1 MKIFQK
7 KLGITMEIKTAL
19 ILCAGYGKRLNPL
32 TLELPKPLLKLNNIT
47 LLEKTFNLIKS
58 LGIKKVK
65 LNTFY
70 LKEKI
75 KNFINDLN
83 LDLDIEIIEDG
94 NQILNTGGGI
104 LNMVKKSNEENFI
117 VFNPDTIWSNE
128 YVSCIKDMEK
138 AYFKEKT
145 KNTLLVVNKILS
157 FDQKLGGDFNLNNN
171 ILKKENNNNFIYT
184 GCQMINKNLFLK
196 LSNQSF
202 SILDIWNDLLLQ
214 NKLFGHESKNKFYHV
229 TDLRIYQELLKN

>member
-1 MKIFQK
+1 
-7 KLGITMEIKTAL
+7 MEIKTAL

-104 LNMVKKSNEENFI
+104 LNMIKKSNEENFI

>member
-1 MKIFQK
+1 
-7 KLGITMEIKTAL
+7 MEIKTAL
-19 ILCAGYGKRLNPL
+19 VLCAGYGKRLNPL

-47 LLEKTFNLIKS
+47 LLEKTLNLIKS

-104 LNMVKKSNEENFI
+104 LNMIKKSNEENFI
-117 VFNPDTIWSNE
+117 VFNPDTIWNNE

-138 AYFKEKT
+138 FYFKEKLE
-145 KNTLLVVNKILS
+145 NILLVVNKILS

>member
-1 MKIFQK
+1 
-7 KLGITMEIKTAL
+7 MEIKTAL

-229 TDLRIYQELLKN
+229 TDLRIYQELLKINKS

>member
-1 MKIFQK
+1 
-7 KLGITMEIKTAL
+7 MEIKTAL
-19 ILCAGYGKRLNPL
+19 VLCAGYGKRLNPL

-128 YVSCIKDMEK
+128 YISCIKDMEK
-138 AYFKEKT
+138 DYFKEKS
-145 KNTLLVVNKILS
+145 KNILLVVNKILS

-196 LSNQSF
+196 LRNQSF

-229 TDLRIYQELLKN
+229 TDLRIYQKLLKN

>member
-1 MKIFQK
+1 
-7 KLGITMEIKTAL
+7 MEIKTAL
-19 ILCAGYGKRLNPL
+19 VLCAGYGKRLNPL

-47 LLEKTFNLIKS
+47 LLEKNLNLIKS

-75 KNFINDLN
+75 ENFVNDLS

-104 LNMVKKSNEENFI
+104 LNMIKKSNEENFI

-128 YVSCIKDMEK
+128 YVPCIKDMEK
-138 AYFKEKT
+138 FYFKEKLE
-145 KNTLLVVNKILS
+145 NILLVVNKVLS
-157 FDQKLGGDFNLNNN
+157 FDQKLEGDFNLNNN

-202 SILDIWNDLLLQ
+202 SILDIWNDLLLE

-229 TDLRIYQELLKN
+229 TDLRIYQKLLKN

>member
-1 MKIFQK
+1 
-7 KLGITMEIKTAL
+7 MEIKTAL
-19 ILCAGYGKRLNPL
+19 VLCAGYGKRLNPL

-104 LNMVKKSNEENFI
+104 LNMIKKSNEENFI
-117 VFNPDTIWSNE
+117 VFNPDTIWNNE

-138 AYFKEKT
+138 AYFKEKSE
-145 KNTLLVVNKILS
+145 NILLVVNKILS

-184 GCQMINKNLFLK
+184 GCQLINKNLFLK

>member
-1 MKIFQK
+1 
-7 KLGITMEIKTAL
+7 METKTAL
-19 ILCAGYGKRLNPL
+19 VLCAGYGKRLNPL

-104 LNMVKKSNEENFI
+104 LNMIKKSNEENFI

-157 FDQKLGGDFNLNNN
+157 FDQKLVGDFNLNNN

>member
-1 MKIFQK
+1 
-7 KLGITMEIKTAL
+7 MEIKTAL
-19 ILCAGYGKRLNPL
+19 VLCAGYGKRLNPL

-47 LLEKTFNLIKS
+47 LLEKTLNLIKS

-75 KNFINDLN
+75 KNFVNDLN

-104 LNMVKKSNEENFI
+104 LNMIKESSEENFI

-138 AYFKEKT
+138 AYFKEKS
-145 KNTLLVVNKILS
+145 KNILLVVNKILS

>member
-1 MKIFQK
+1 
-7 KLGITMEIKTAL
+7 MEIKTAL

-138 AYFKEKT
+138 AYFKEKS
-145 KNTLLVVNKILS
+145 KNILLVVNKILS

>member
-1 MKIFQK
+1 
-7 KLGITMEIKTAL
+7 MEIKTAL
-19 ILCAGYGKRLNPL
+19 VLCAGYGKRLNPL

-47 LLEKTFNLIKS
+47 LLEKTLNLIKS

-75 KNFINDLN
+75 KNFVNDLN

-104 LNMVKKSNEENFI
+104 LNMIKKSSEENFI

-138 AYFKEKT
+138 AYFNEKS
-145 KNTLLVVNKILS
+145 KNILLVVNKILS

-171 ILKKENNNNFIYT
+171 ILKKENNNDFIYT
-184 GCQMINKNLFLK
+184 GCQLINKNLFLK

>member
-1 MKIFQK
+1 
-7 KLGITMEIKTAL
+7 MEIKTAL
-19 ILCAGYGKRLNPL
+19 VLCAGYGKRLNPL

-47 LLEKTFNLIKS
+47 LLEKTFNLIES

-75 KNFINDLN
+75 KNFVNDLN

-104 LNMVKKSNEENFI
+104 LNMIKKSNEENFI

-138 AYFKEKT
+138 VYFKEKS
-145 KNTLLVVNKILS
+145 KNILLVVNKILS
-157 FDQKLGGDFNLNNN
+157 FDQKLEGDFNLNNN

-202 SILDIWNDLLLQ
+202 SILDIWNNLLLQ

>member
-1 MKIFQK
+1 
-7 KLGITMEIKTAL
+7 MEIKTAL

-47 LLEKTFNLIKS
+47 LLEKTFNLIES

-75 KNFINDLN
+75 KNFVNDLN

-104 LNMVKKSNEENFI
+104 LNMIKKSNEENFI

-138 AYFKEKT
+138 VYLKEKS
-145 KNTLLVVNKILS
+145 KNILLVVNKILS
-157 FDQKLGGDFNLNNN
+157 FDQKLEGDFNLNNN
-171 ILKKENNNNFIYT
+171 ILKKENSNNFIYT

-202 SILDIWNDLLLQ
+202 SILDVWNDLLLQ

>member
-1 MKIFQK
+1 
-7 KLGITMEIKTAL
+7 MEIKTAL
-19 ILCAGYGKRLNPL
+19 VLCAGYGKRLNPL

-47 LLEKTFNLIKS
+47 LLEKTLNLIKS

-75 KNFINDLN
+75 KNFVNDLN

-104 LNMVKKSNEENFI
+104 LNMIKKSNEENFI
-117 VFNPDTIWSNE
+117 VFNPDTIWNNE

-138 AYFKEKT
+138 FYFKEKLE
-145 KNTLLVVNKILS
+145 NILLVVNKVLS
-157 FDQKLGGDFNLNNN
+157 FDQKLRGDFNLNNN

-184 GCQMINKNLFLK
+184 GCQLINKNLFLK

>member
-1 MKIFQK
+1 
-7 KLGITMEIKTAL
+7 MEIKTAL
-19 ILCAGYGKRLNPL
+19 VLCAGYGKRLNPL

-47 LLEKTFNLIKS
+47 LLEKTLNLIKS

-104 LNMVKKSNEENFI
+104 LNMIKKSNEENFI
-117 VFNPDTIWSNE
+117 VFNPDTIWNNE

-138 AYFKEKT
+138 FYFKEKLEYI
-145 KNTLLVVNKILS
+145 LLVVNKALS

-202 SILDIWNDLLLQ
+202 SILDVWNDLLLQ

>member
-1 MKIFQK
+1 
-7 KLGITMEIKTAL
+7 MEIKTAL

-104 LNMVKKSNEENFI
+104 LNMIKKSNEENFI

-202 SILDIWNDLLLQ
+202 SILDIWNNLLLQ

>member
-1 MKIFQK
+1 
-7 KLGITMEIKTAL
+7 MEIKTAL
-19 ILCAGYGKRLNPL
+19 VLCAGYGKRLNPL

-104 LNMVKKSNEENFI
+104 LNMIKKSNEENFI

-157 FDQKLGGDFNLNNN
+157 FDQKLEGDFNLNNN

>member
-1 MKIFQK
+1 
-7 KLGITMEIKTAL
+7 MEIKTAL
-19 ILCAGYGKRLNPL
+19 VLCAGYGKRLNPL

-47 LLEKTFNLIKS
+47 LLEKTLNLIKS

-104 LNMVKKSNEENFI
+104 LNMIKKSNEENFI
-117 VFNPDTIWSNE
+117 VFNPDTIWNNE

-138 AYFKEKT
+138 DYFKEKS
-145 KNTLLVVNKILS
+145 KNILLVVNKILS
-157 FDQKLGGDFNLNNN
+157 FDQKLRGDFNLHNN

>member
-1 MKIFQK
+1 
-7 KLGITMEIKTAL
+7 MEIKTAL
-19 ILCAGYGKRLNPL
+19 VLCAGYGKRLNPL

-75 KNFINDLN
+75 KNFVNDLN

-104 LNMVKKSNEENFI
+104 LNMIKKSSEENFI

-138 AYFKEKT
+138 AYFNEKS
-145 KNTLLVVNKILS
+145 KNILLVVNKILS

-171 ILKKENNNNFIYT
+171 ILKKENNNDFIYT
-184 GCQMINKNLFLK
+184 GCQLINKNLFLK

>member
-1 MKIFQK
+1 
-7 KLGITMEIKTAL
+7 METKTAL
-19 ILCAGYGKRLNPL
+19 VLCAGYGKRLNPL

-47 LLEKTFNLIKS
+47 LLEKTLNLIKS

-138 AYFKEKT
+138 FYFKEKLE
-145 KNTLLVVNKILS
+145 NILLVVNKALS

>member
-1 MKIFQK
+1 
-7 KLGITMEIKTAL
+7 MEIKTAL
-19 ILCAGYGKRLNPL
+19 VLCAGYGKRLNPL

-75 KNFINDLN
+75 KNFVNDLN

-94 NQILNTGGGI
+94 NQILDTGGGI
-104 LNMVKKSNEENFI
+104 LNMIKKSNEEDFI

-128 YVSCIKDMEK
+128 YISYIKDMEK
-138 AYFKEKT
+138 VYFKEKS
-145 KNTLLVVNKILS
+145 KNILLVVNKILS

-202 SILDIWNDLLLQ
+202 SILDIWNNLLLQ
-214 NKLFGHESKNKFYHV
+214 NKLFGFESKNKFYHV
-229 TDLRIYQELLKN
+229 TDFRIYQELLKN

>member
-1 MKIFQK
+1 
-7 KLGITMEIKTAL
+7 MEIKTAL

-104 LNMVKKSNEENFI
+104 LNMIKKSNEENFI

-138 AYFKEKT
+138 AYFKEKS
-145 KNTLLVVNKILS
+145 KNILLVVNKILS

>member
-1 MKIFQK
+1 
-7 KLGITMEIKTAL
+7 MEIKTAL
-19 ILCAGYGKRLNPL
+19 VLCAGYGKRLNPL

-104 LNMVKKSNEENFI
+104 LNMIKESSEENFI

-138 AYFKEKT
+138 AYFKEKS
-145 KNTLLVVNKILS
+145 KNILLVVNKILS

-196 LSNQSF
+196 LSNRSF

>member
-1 MKIFQK
+1 
-7 KLGITMEIKTAL
+7 MEIKTAL
-19 ILCAGYGKRLNPL
+19 VLCAGYGKRLNPL

-104 LNMVKKSNEENFI
+104 LNMIKKSNEENFI

-138 AYFKEKT
+138 AYFKEKS
-145 KNTLLVVNKILS
+145 KNILLVVNKILS
-157 FDQKLGGDFNLNNN
+157 FDQKLRGDFNLHNN

-229 TDLRIYQELLKN
+229 TDLRIYEELLKN

>member
-1 MKIFQK
+1 
-7 KLGITMEIKTAL
+7 MEIKTAL
-19 ILCAGYGKRLNPL
+19 VLCAGYGKRLNPL

-47 LLEKTFNLIKS
+47 LLEKTLNLIKS

-75 KNFINDLN
+75 KNFVNDLS

-104 LNMVKKSNEENFI
+104 LNMIKKSNEENFI

-138 AYFKEKT
+138 FYFKEKLE
-145 KNTLLVVNKILS
+145 NILLVVNKVLS

>member
-1 MKIFQK
+1 
-7 KLGITMEIKTAL
+7 MEIKTAL
-19 ILCAGYGKRLNPL
+19 VLCAGYGKRLNPL
-32 TLELPKPLLKLNNIT
+32 TLELPKPLLKFNNIT

-75 KNFINDLN
+75 KNFVNDLN

-138 AYFKEKT
+138 AYFKEKS
-145 KNTLLVVNKILS
+145 KNILLVVNKILS

-171 ILKKENNNNFIYT
+171 ILKKENNNDFIYT
-184 GCQMINKNLFLK
+184 GCQLINKNLFLK
-196 LSNQSF
+196 LSNRSF

-229 TDLRIYQELLKN
+229 TDFRIYQELLKN

>member
-1 MKIFQK
+1 
-7 KLGITMEIKTAL
+7 MEIKTAL
-19 ILCAGYGKRLNPL
+19 VLCAGYGKRLNPL

-75 KNFINDLN
+75 KNFVNDLN

-104 LNMVKKSNEENFI
+104 LNMIKKSNEENFI

-128 YVSCIKDMEK
+128 YASCIKDMEK
-138 AYFKEKT
+138 AYFKEKS
-145 KNTLLVVNKILS
+145 KNILLVVNKILS

>member
-1 MKIFQK
+1 MCI
-7 KLGITMEIKTAL
+7 
-19 ILCAGYGKRLNPL
+19 RDSL

-104 LNMVKKSNEENFI
+104 LNMIKKSSEENFI

-138 AYFKEKT
+138 AYFKEKS
-145 KNTLLVVNKILS
+145 KNILLVVNKILS

-184 GCQMINKNLFLK
+184 GCQLINKNLFLK

>member
-1 MKIFQK
+1 
-7 KLGITMEIKTAL
+7 MEIKTAL
-19 ILCAGYGKRLNPL
+19 VLCAGYGKRLNPL

-47 LLEKTFNLIKS
+47 LLEKNLNLIKS

-75 KNFINDLN
+75 ENFVNDLN

-104 LNMVKKSNEENFI
+104 LNMIKKSNEENFI
-117 VFNPDTIWSNE
+117 VFNPDTIWNNE
-128 YVSCIKDMEK
+128 YVSCIKNMEK
-138 AYFKEKT
+138 FYFKEKLE
-145 KNTLLVVNKILS
+145 NILLVVNKALS

-184 GCQMINKNLFLK
+184 GCQMINKNLFSK

-202 SILDIWNDLLLQ
+202 SILDIWNNLLLQ

-229 TDLRIYQELLKN
+229 TDIRIYQELLKN

>member
-1 MKIFQK
+1 
-7 KLGITMEIKTAL
+7 MEIKTAL
-19 ILCAGYGKRLNPL
+19 VLCAGYGKRLNPL

-47 LLEKTFNLIKS
+47 LLEKTLNLIKS

-104 LNMVKKSNEENFI
+104 LNMIKKSNEENFI

-128 YVSCIKDMEK
+128 YVPFIKDMEK
-138 AYFKEKT
+138 FYFKEKLE
-145 KNTLLVVNKILS
+145 NILLVVNKVLS
-157 FDQKLGGDFNLNNN
+157 FDQKLRGDFNLNNN